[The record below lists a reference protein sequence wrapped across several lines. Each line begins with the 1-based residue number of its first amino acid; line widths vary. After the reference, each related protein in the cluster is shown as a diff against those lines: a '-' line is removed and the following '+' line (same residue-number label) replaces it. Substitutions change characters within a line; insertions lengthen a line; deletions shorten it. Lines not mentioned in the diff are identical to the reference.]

1 MWHTGMPAMLQ
12 SSEEQGEVTV
22 ALTSVFAEALK
33 GGVSN
38 LSFGDLSGQLG
49 ARGGGV
55 RVRIPRLQGLAS
67 RIAAPPPPPAA

>member
-49 ARGGGV
+49 ARGGGGGGPGSGFAFRACKALLLV
-55 RVRIPRLQGLAS
+55 
-67 RIAAPPPPPAA
+67 